1 MVKTLFHS
9 TFQKA
14 IRSTEERDKGLVVI
28 YYYIWWQ
35 MQYTQTL
42 SSYKNSEQ
50 ILCCYANVTNQV
62 QIARI
67 TNITNYNFERIIFPG
82 QRLMFESMLNAQ
94 LEIYTFTTGDTTLL
108 DKITC
113 KWLRVNE
120 EIKVESLTSS

>member
-1 MVKTLFHS
+1 
-9 TFQKA
+9 
-14 IRSTEERDKGLVVI
+14 
-28 YYYIWWQ
+28 

-120 EIKVESLTSS
+120 EIKVESLTFS

>member
-1 MVKTLFHS
+1 
-9 TFQKA
+9 
-14 IRSTEERDKGLVVI
+14 
-28 YYYIWWQ
+28 

-42 SSYKNSEQ
+42 SSYKKSEQ
-50 ILCCYANVTNQV
+50 ILCCYANVTNQI
-62 QIARI
+62 QSARI
-67 TNITNYNFERIIFPG
+67 TNITNSNFERIIFPG

-120 EIKVESLTSS
+120 EIQVESLTSS